1 MPLPARSL
9 LNDGFWLHRFDDLY
23 AKASPKVRSYLLATG
38 FGMGGESIRAGPA
51 PWLARVNELPPALRK
66 AGIRGVAY
74 GMASNDP
81 QAAVEWA
88 LTLADPAER
97 ARDSILEQWL
107 SVRPDEA
114 SAYARAMPAGAGHD
128 HAIQSI
134 SEKVLLGSSE
144 EIARWWSDL
153 AAGDRKIARGVFDKT
168 KLSDERRQK
177 LDAALKGR

>member
-1 MPLPARSL
+1 M
-9 LNDGFWLHRFDDLY
+9 LNGLY
-23 AKASPKVRSYLLATG
+23 ADALLPEGSPGALPNRADLREVLFEQWTKRDLTG
-38 FGMGGESIRAGPA
+38 AIE
-51 PWLARVNELPPALRK
+51 
-66 AGIRGVAY
+66 
-74 GMASNDP
+74 
-81 QAAVEWA
+81 A
-88 LTLADPAER
+88 LTNVPNFPGPETLR
-97 ARDSILEQWL
+97 LGGGQHFSILEQWL